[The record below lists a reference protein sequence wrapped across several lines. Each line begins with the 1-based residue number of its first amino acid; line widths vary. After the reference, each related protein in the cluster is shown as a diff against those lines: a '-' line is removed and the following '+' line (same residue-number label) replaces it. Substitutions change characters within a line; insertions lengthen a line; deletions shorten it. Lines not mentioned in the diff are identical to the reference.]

1 MSERDRY
8 PAGVP
13 CWVETLQ
20 PDPHAAVRFYS
31 ALFGWQI
38 AGPGPLAGD
47 ATRDYFV
54 ARLRERDVAGIGAL
68 PDGLSRAVWSTHVR
82 VDDADAAAARAV
94 RAGGRVLS
102 APFEAPPAGR
112 IAVLAD
118 PEGVAF
124 CVWEARSREGAQ
136 VVNEPCAWAMS
147 TLLTRDPAAAIAFYG
162 TVFGWRTEPLD
173 MGGMP
178 VTLFRLPGYVGGL
191 PRQPVPRDV
200 VAVMHGL
207 DPGPGPAPA
216 HWNADFWIGDA
227 DAAAAT
233 AVRLGGRVVVA
244 REDSP
249 SFRTVVLAD
258 PAGATFSI
266 SQLRG

>member
-20 PDPHAAVRFYS
+20 PDPHAAVRFYA
-31 ALFGWQI
+31 ALLGWQI

-54 ARLRERDVAGIGAL
+54 GRVRERDVAGIGPL

-82 VDDADAAAARAV
+82 VDDAHAAAALAV
-94 RAGGRVLS
+94 RAGGRVLT
-102 APFEAPPAGR
+102 APFDAPPAGR
-112 IAVLAD
+112 LAVLAD
-118 PEGVAF
+118 PEGV
-124 CVWEARSREGAQ
+124 
-136 VVNEPCAWAMS
+136 
-147 TLLTRDPAAAIAFYG
+147 LTRDPAAALAFYG
-162 TVFGWRTEPLD
+162 TMFGWQSEPLD
-173 MGGMP
+173 MGRLP
-178 VTLFRLPGYVGGL
+178 VTLFRLPGYVGGE

-200 VAVMHGL
+200 VAVMHAL
-207 DPGPGPAPA
+207 EPGPAPA
-216 HWNADFWIGDA
+216 HWNADFWIADA

-233 AVRLGGRVVVA
+233 AIRLGGRVVVA

-249 SFRTVVLAD
+249 FFRTVVLAD
-258 PAGATFSI
+258 PAGATFSV
-266 SQLRG
+266 SQLVRKDRSDTRIRNSWQDVL